1 MSSENKTAAEG
12 VSPGNNRRMWWVV
25 ILISAALL
33 LNNAEGIGKW
43 PGLQSVQQEEAD
55 HSHD

>member
-1 MSSENKTAAEG
+1 
-12 VSPGNNRRMWWVV
+12 MWWVL